1 MSGLQAPS
9 VVRSLGEAEAQGL
22 KCKATGDSLA
32 SGFPKENFQPSE
44 VSQTSLLAQP
54 GVAQPLAAHPSDRC
68 GCSLLDSSRF
78 CPGGEANLAL
88 SIWIHL
94 FCQIWGGGS
103 PRKPKFLMGPRRVL
117 DSHFARYFKKCI
129 HVKGRETE
137 VERAG
142 ELSASGSLPQCLL
155 RQLALSWFFMWEVG
169 SCLLSPHDLLP
180 VPGRASGDG
189 ALESGTHS
197 HRRRVSSFCC
207 C

>member
-44 VSQTSLLAQP
+44 VSQTSLS
-54 GVAQPLAAHPSDRC
+54 AQPLAAHPSDRC
-68 GCSLLDSSRF
+68 GCSLLGSSRF

-137 VERAG
+137 VERETG
-142 ELSASGSLPQCLL
+142 G
-155 RQLALSWFFMWEVG
+155 
-169 SCLLSPHDLLP
+169 
-180 VPGRASGDG
+180 
-189 ALESGTHS
+189 ESGGAFSQWFTSPMPAATVSTELVFHVGG
-197 HRRRVSSFCC
+197 RVLPAEPSRPAACPGARERGWGAGVRNTLP
-207 C
+207 